1 LSIDLE
7 ENLFFHVAENV
18 YVNIDVGGLNDVL
31 RTIEHTQINEDDD
44 IDEHQFNEEN
54 YDWHE
59 EEEEDN
65 YD

>member
-54 YDWHE
+54 YD
-59 EEEEDN
+59 
-65 YD
+65 